1 MGKHKQNAV
10 PTTSSY
16 QDEAI
21 VNHKVRSTSVVWTY
35 FCNLQFVKK
44 QQQRQAQHHKRVSL
58 KQNIETSTTNT
69 QSTDNHLASQCNN
82 PAAKVLSSTV
92 PNAKTSQIHLSCLEM
107 RWLCLFNTNT
117 DHG

>member
-44 QQQRQAQHHKRVSL
+44 QQQNNKDKR
-58 KQNIETSTTNT
+58 NTTNVF
-69 QSTDNHLASQCNN
+69 H
-82 PAAKVLSSTV
+82 
-92 PNAKTSQIHLSCLEM
+92 
-107 RWLCLFNTNT
+107 
-117 DHG
+117 